1 MKTTNIAELH
11 TADLYKK
18 LKRLKSE
25 KIMNAVLIGFAVGI
39 FAYSGIVSGFG
50 LGSILAL
57 ILAYFFVKNAKNR
70 DALEKEVV
78 NELETREAK

>member
-25 KIMNAVLIGFAVGI
+25 KIMNAVIIGFAIGI
-39 FAYSGIVSGFG
+39 FTYSGIITGFG

-57 ILAYFFVKNAKNR
+57 ILAYFFIKNAKNR
-70 DALEKEVV
+70 DALEKEVI
-78 NELETREAK
+78 NELETRESR